1 MSGTTSIQHFLVN
14 NRSALEKRGIYV
26 PSAMRRGAQHID
38 LPLLF
43 GPRRQGLEQ
52 LAGPRIGT
60 IDEQRE
66 LAAKAFA
73 AEMAKAAGG
82 GTLLLSSEHLFF
94 AGVASID
101 GFRRL
106 FAPYAE
112 RFESLMYLR
121 RQDRWIASVVLQR
134 RKSGAR
140 PDTDMAIG
148 PDTGFGSSQAFE
160 RAVRSWDGGSDRCHI
175 RRFDTEFPFGGSLLE
190 DFRDLIGC
198 NDAELTSVD
207 VQNHTPLQEQL
218 ELADALNRV
227 IEPRPVD
234 QKSAC
239 RSRFFPLC
247 TEILGGR
254 PFEFPRAAA
263 KAAFDA
269 YASVNTWLRE
279 AHDPDGPPFFFDDD
293 FSDYPVE
300 AHNESIYTMEQ
311 LLELSAS
318 IEQQLRELGLG
329 VPTGRRA
336 ATRAD
341 VVAHLMASFIALHD
355 GEVERA
361 RATRRAAA
369 MVEHRR
375 RAFDTGSFVSSDSK
389 RALVGQIGN
398 EVGALLAA
406 KDRRAALRH
415 AMTAVEPLLRD
426 PTDSLRTQIS
436 REVFNQLA
444 KSGVC
449 YQGKDFES
457 VDYDQY
463 ELAPNLPMFRGP
475 AVSQATLDQGR
486 YFCVIGAAQTFGRL
500 VRRPWPLLL
509 SEALDLPVLNLGRG
523 GVGPEFYLRP
533 KLIDYARRAR
543 FVVLQIMSG
552 RSGGP
557 VIADGEEESDEN
569 RRLDILRDVWER
581 KPKIALDYV
590 RKWNEAYLDLYKRL
604 SILIERPVLLA
615 WISDRRPED
624 WDPEMFLTNRDWGR
638 FPQLVGRELYEDVAE
653 IFNDRLISVTG
664 RSVEQPISRVTG
676 EPCPYFTKKRYLK
689 TVFVYYPST
698 KAHALIA
705 QEMLPWAKKHATS
718 A

>member
-1 MSGTTSIQHFLVN
+1 MKDAY
-14 NRSALEKRGIYV
+14 NRA
-26 PSAMRRGAQHID
+26 
-38 LPLLF
+38 
-43 GPRRQGLEQ
+43 
-52 LAGPRIGT
+52 
-60 IDEQRE
+60 
-66 LAAKAFA
+66 
-73 AEMAKAAGG
+73 
-82 GTLLLSSEHLFF
+82 
-94 AGVASID
+94 
-101 GFRRL
+101 
-106 FAPYAE
+106 
-112 RFESLMYLR
+112 
-121 RQDRWIASVVLQR
+121 
-134 RKSGAR
+134 
-140 PDTDMAIG
+140 
-148 PDTGFGSSQAFE
+148 
-160 RAVRSWDGGSDRCHI
+160 
-175 RRFDTEFPFGGSLLE
+175 
-190 DFRDLIGC
+190 
-198 NDAELTSVD
+198 
-207 VQNHTPLQEQL
+207 PLQEQI
-218 ELADALNRV
+218 ELIDALGDALAL
-227 IEPRPVD
+227 IPYD
-234 QKSAC
+234 KQIAY
-239 RSRFFPLC
+239 RSRFQPLC
-247 TEILGGR
+247 GEVLGGS

-263 KAAFDA
+263 RATFEA
-269 YASVNTWLRE
+269 YAPINKWLCETR
-279 AHDPDGPPFFFDDD
+279 DPGGPPFFFDDD

-389 RALVGQIGN
+389 RAVVGQIGN
-398 EVGALLAA
+398 EVAALLAA

-426 PTDSLRTQIS
+426 PTDTLRIQIS
-436 REVFNQLA
+436 TEVFNQLA
-444 KSGVC
+444 KRGVC

-475 AVSQATLDQGR
+475 AVSRAALDQGR
-486 YFCVIGAAQTFGRL
+486 YFCVMGAAQTFGRL

-557 VIADGEEESDEN
+557 VIADGEEESDAS
-569 RRLDILRDVWER
+569 RRLDILRDVWEK
-581 KPKIALDYV
+581 KPNIALGYV
-590 RKWNEAYLDLYKRL
+590 RKWNETYLDLYKRL

-615 WISDRRPED
+615 WISDRQPED
-624 WDPEMFLTNRDWGR
+624 WEPEMFLTDRDWGR
-638 FPQLVGRELYEDVAE
+638 FPQLVGRKLYEDVAE
-653 IFNDRLISVTG
+653 VFNDRLISVTG
-664 RSVEQPISRVTG
+664 KSVEQPVSRVTG
-676 EPCPYFTKKRYLK
+676 EPCPYFTNKKDLM
-689 TVFVYYPST
+689 TAFVYYPSS
-698 KAHALIA
+698 KDHALIA
-705 QEMLPWAKKHATS
+705 QKMLPWAKERATL